1 MTAEIRP
8 LSILIAALGGEGGGV
23 LSQWIAAAAARCGFP
38 AQSTS
43 IPGVAQRTGATT
55 YYLEI
60 MPVPASELGGKR
72 PVMALMPGIGDVD
85 LLLATELAEAT
96 RQIALGF
103 VTPDRTH
110 VVASLARSYIM
121 PEKMAMA
128 DGRLDDTR
136 LIELI
141 GRHARASLILDL
153 DALAREAGAMAN
165 AVMLGAFAG
174 TGMLAIPVE
183 TFEAVVAE
191 GGRAADANL
200 RGFRA
205 GLAAAQRGQS
215 QAPRPLEKRWR
226 GGTADLAALEAEAA
240 SLPEAVWPVA
250 VEGIRRLA
258 HYQDAAYARDYL
270 DRVRRMV
277 AVDATAGL
285 GGKLAQTTARH
296 LALRMSFEDVI
307 RVAQVKSDP
316 ARLARIRAELDAA
329 DGDPVRV
336 VEYFKPG
343 IDELCSVL
351 PPVLAQ
357 PILALA
363 ERRGWLGRVH
373 WGMHI
378 KTHTIGGYLRL
389 KALASLR
396 RYRRKTHRFEA
407 EQREIETW
415 LAAIADAASLSPH
428 LALEIA
434 ECANLIK
441 GYGATWKHGMANYRA
456 IFEHVVRPAL
466 ARRLPVAVAA
476 DAVAS
481 ARTAALA
488 DPDGARFTATLA
500 DIEKRT
506 MPQAA
511 E

>member
-1 MTAEIRP
+1 
-8 LSILIAALGGEGGGV
+8 
-23 LSQWIAAAAARCGFP
+23 
-38 AQSTS
+38 
-43 IPGVAQRTGATT
+43 
-55 YYLEI
+55 LEI
-60 MPVPASELGGKR
+60 LPVPTSELGGRR

-110 VVASLARSYIM
+110 VVVSLARSYIM

-136 LIELI
+136 LAELVA
-141 GRHARASLILDL
+141 RHARASLLLDL
-153 DALAREAGAMAN
+153 ETLARESGAMVN
-165 AVMLGAFAG
+165 AIMFGALAG

-183 TFEAVVAE
+183 AFEAVIAE
-191 GGRAADANL
+191 GGRAAETNL
-200 RGFRA
+200 RGFRV

-215 QAPRPLEKRWR
+215 ETPRTPAKRR
-226 GGTADLAALEAEAA
+226 RVGTANLATLESEAA
-240 SLPEAVWPVA
+240 ALPEAVRPIV
-250 VEGIRRLA
+250 VEGVHRLA
-258 HYQDAAYARDYL
+258 HYQDVDYAWDYIE
-270 DRVRRMV
+270 RVKRMV
-277 AVDATAGL
+277 AVDTSAGSS
-285 GGKLAQTTARH
+285 GTLAQAAARH

-329 DGDPVRV
+329 VGDPVRV

-343 IDELCSVL
+343 IDELCSIL
-351 PPVLAQ
+351 PPALAR

-363 ERRGWLGRVH
+363 ERRGWLGRIY

-378 KTHTIGGYLRL
+378 KTHTVAGYLRI

-396 RYRRKTHRFEA
+396 RYRRKTHRFQA

-428 LALEIA
+428 LALEIV

-441 GYGATWKHGMANYRA
+441 GYG
-456 IFEHVVRPAL
+456 
-466 ARRLPVAVAA
+466 
-476 DAVAS
+476 
-481 ARTAALA
+481 
-488 DPDGARFTATLA
+488 
-500 DIEKRT
+500 
-506 MPQAA
+506 
-511 E
+511 

>member
-1 MTAEIRP
+1 MTTEVCP

-23 LSQWIAAAAARCGFP
+23 LSQWIVAAAARCGFP

-60 MPVPASELGGKR
+60 MPVPASELGGRR

-85 LLLATELAEAT
+85 LLLATELAEAA

-110 VVASLARSYIM
+110 VVASLGRSYIM

-141 GRHARASLILDL
+141 DRHARASLILDL
-153 DALAREAGAMAN
+153 EALAREAGAMVN
-165 AVMLGAFAG
+165 AVILGAFAG
-174 TGMLAIPVE
+174 TGMLAIPAE
-183 TFEAVVAE
+183 TFETVIAE
-191 GGRAADANL
+191 DGRAAEANL

-205 GLAAAQRGQS
+205 GLAAARRGQS
-215 QAPRPLEKRWR
+215 QMPHPVDKRWR
-226 GGTADLAALEAEAA
+226 SGAADLAALEAEAA
-240 SLPEAVWPVA
+240 TLPEAVWPIA

-258 HYQDAAYARDYL
+258 DYQDAAYAREYL

-277 AVDATAGL
+277 AVDVAAGL
-285 GGKLAQTTARH
+285 GGKLAQAAARH

-307 RVAQVKSDP
+307 RVAQIKSDS
-316 ARLARIRAELDAA
+316 ARLARIRAELGAA
-329 DGDPVRV
+329 PGDPVRV

-343 IDELCSVL
+343 IDEFCSIL
-351 PPVLAQ
+351 PPALAQ

-363 ERRGWLGRVH
+363 ERRGWLGRVY

-378 KTHTIGGYLRL
+378 KTHTVAGYLRL

-396 RYRRKTHRFEA
+396 RYRRKMHRFQA

-441 GYGATWKHGMANYRA
+441 GYGDTWKRGMANYRA

-481 ARTAALA
+481 ARAAALA
-488 DPDGARFTATLA
+488 DPEGVRFTATLA
-500 DIEKRT
+500 DIEKRVVL
-506 MPQAA
+506 QAA

>member
-1 MTAEIRP
+1 MTAEVRP

-23 LSQWIAAAAARCGFP
+23 LSQWIVAAAARCGFP

-60 MPVPASELGGKR
+60 MPVPAPELGGRR

-136 LIELI
+136 LAALVA
-141 GRHARASLILDL
+141 RHARASLLLDL
-153 DALAREAGAMAN
+153 EALAHESGAMVN
-165 AVMLGAFAG
+165 AIMLGALAG
-174 TGMLAIPVE
+174 TGMLTIPVE
-183 TFEAVVAE
+183 TFAAVIAE

-215 QAPRPLEKRWR
+215 EMPRSPTKRWR
-226 GGTADLAALEAEAA
+226 LGTADLATVEAEAA
-240 SLPEAVWPVA
+240 TLPESLRPLVI
-250 VEGIRRLA
+250 EGIRRLA
-258 HYQDAAYARDYL
+258 HYQDADYAWDYVE
-270 DRVRRMV
+270 RVKRAV
-277 AVDATAGL
+277 AIDAAAGA
-285 GGKLAQTTARH
+285 GGKLAQAAARH

-316 ARLARIRAELDAA
+316 ARLARIRIELGAA
-329 DGDPVRV
+329 SGDPVRV

-343 IDELCSVL
+343 IDELCSIL
-351 PPVLAQ
+351 PPALARR
-357 PILALA
+357 ILALA
-363 ERRGWLGRVH
+363 ERRGWLGRVY

-378 KTHTIGGYLRL
+378 KTHTVAGYLRL
-389 KALASLR
+389 KALAALR
-396 RYRRKTHRFEA
+396 RYRRKTHRFQA

-415 LAAIADAASLSPH
+415 LAAIADAAALSPP

-441 GYGATWKHGMANYRA
+441 GYGDTWKRGMANYRA

-466 ARRLPVAVAA
+466 ARRLPVAIAA
-476 DAVAS
+476 DAVAN

-488 DPDGARFTATLA
+488 DPDGVRFGATLA

-506 MPQAA
+506 VLQAA